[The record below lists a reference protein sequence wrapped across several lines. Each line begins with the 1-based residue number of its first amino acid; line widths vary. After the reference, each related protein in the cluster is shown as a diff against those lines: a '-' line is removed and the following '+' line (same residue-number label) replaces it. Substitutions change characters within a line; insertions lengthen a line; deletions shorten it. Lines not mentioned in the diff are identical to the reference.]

1 MIFVNLTMISFS
13 DIFVDKDHV
22 SPKLSHTNI
31 QALNYLL
38 RSEIFVSEDGQLQ
51 AAPLILNY
59 KPLSRTFQDIGQA
72 IKSESSRLACIDVS
86 KPGYLARRDFPLVS
100 WPVLQNP
107 LPVALPLLQAPP
119 DVVAIPAE
127 AVASSR
133 LSLKE
138 EIDKFHFEEEKSS
151 RAPLICISD
160 AKGESDRSSGIHNP
174 YLIIARPDDS
184 NEEEDN
190 MALNNG
196 NKILIDL
203 MVVRGKEST

>member
-1 MIFVNLTMISFS
+1 M
-13 DIFVDKDHV
+13 
-22 SPKLSHTNI
+22 
-31 QALNYLL
+31 A
-38 RSEIFVSEDGQLQ
+38 R
-51 AAPLILNY
+51 
-59 KPLSRTFQDIGQA
+59 
-72 IKSESSRLACIDVS
+72 IDVS
-86 KPGYLARRDFPLVS
+86 KPGFLARRDLSPIPRL
-100 WPVLQNP
+100 VLQNP
-107 LPVALPLLQAPP
+107 LPVALSLLHASPN
-119 DVVAIPAE
+119 DVAIPAE
-127 AVASSR
+127 GVASSR

-203 MVVRGKEST
+203 MVVRGKESTYKTTLKSQVAPPPP

>member
-1 MIFVNLTMISFS
+1 M
-13 DIFVDKDHV
+13 
-22 SPKLSHTNI
+22 
-31 QALNYLL
+31 
-38 RSEIFVSEDGQLQ
+38 Q